1 MKKKNS
7 SYIIGILAILLV
19 ISLGINVFFLIQNTK
34 QVDFN
39 EELVGIWH
47 DGNNEI
53 LISEDGSYVWTHYTI
68 NENRGRSYIYTC
80 SKGYINDDVMIST
93 SEYQKSKI
101 EGNSVTNKDT
111 HYYSYEDIPLDEWET
126 GQKTGGYQIIFH
138 GESFGLK
145 TDSNTTNYNFIKQ

>member
-1 MKKKNS
+1 MKGDYNEKEKQFLYHWYFGNII
-7 SYIIGILAILLV
+7 SYFIRDKC
-19 ISLGINVFFLIQNTK
+19 FFLIQNTK

-126 GQKTGGYQIIFH
+126 GQKR
-138 GESFGLK
+138 E
-145 TDSNTTNYNFIKQ
+145 DIK

>member
-68 NENRGRSYIYTC
+68 NENRGRSYIYIHVA
-80 SKGYINDDVMIST
+80 KDIST
-93 SEYQKSKI
+93 MM
-101 EGNSVTNKDT
+101 
-111 HYYSYEDIPLDEWET
+111 
-126 GQKTGGYQIIFH
+126 
-138 GESFGLK
+138 
-145 TDSNTTNYNFIKQ
+145 

>member
-47 DGNNEI
+47 YGNNEI

-68 NENRGRSYIYTC
+68 NENRGRSYIY
-80 SKGYINDDVMIST
+80 M
-93 SEYQKSKI
+93 
-101 EGNSVTNKDT
+101 
-111 HYYSYEDIPLDEWET
+111 
-126 GQKTGGYQIIFH
+126 
-138 GESFGLK
+138 
-145 TDSNTTNYNFIKQ
+145 